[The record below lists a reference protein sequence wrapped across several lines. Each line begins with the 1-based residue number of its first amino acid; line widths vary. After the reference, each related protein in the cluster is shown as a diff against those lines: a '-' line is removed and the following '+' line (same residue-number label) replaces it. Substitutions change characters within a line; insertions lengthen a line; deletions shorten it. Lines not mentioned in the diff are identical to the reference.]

1 MFVNVRFLQMLAVIS
16 GVFLMN
22 AGAIHA
28 QSQDD
33 DRLDEAWKDAMEET
47 EGVLTPKQYATLN
60 GLAYQ
65 AAVTRVCDGYE
76 LADQKYAKAVNEL
89 VATGIDNLKDEEVI
103 ERHSAILFALG
114 TSYGLFLAEGNA
126 NKDDFCAG
134 AKEFKETDQS
144 AHLWQ

>member
-1 MFVNVRFLQMLAVIS
+1 MFAMSRFLQVLAITCGICFS
-16 GVFLMN
+16 N
-22 AGAIHA
+22 IGAIHA

-47 EGVLTPKQYATLN
+47 EGVLTPKQYAALN

-65 AAVTRVCDGYE
+65 AAVTRVCEGYE
-76 LADQKYAKAVNEL
+76 LADQKYAKAVDEL
-89 VATGIDNLKDEEVI
+89 VATGIDNLTDEEVI
-103 ERHSAILFALG
+103 ERQSAILIALG

-126 NKDDFCAG
+126 NKDDFCAS